1 MNQPARLLSLIA
13 LAVAPLLLALPP
25 PAAAHTRAELE
36 QMLAPIAL
44 YPDSVLSHILIAAT
58 YPEEVAEAARWSRR
72 NSDLHGEAAVN
83 AVDRRDWDPSVKAL
97 VAFPEILA
105 RMDEDP
111 DWTEDL
117 GDAFLE
123 HEAEVMDSVQLLRD
137 HAYDAGHL
145 RNTEHVRVIRERE
158 YIYIEPAVHH
168 VIYVPYYDPWY
179 VYGSWWWPH
188 HPPYRWRHW
197 HGHTASYYGTGFYW
211 GVGFRIAPTFYFTSF
226 YWPERYVVVT
236 HYRAPSYRPLYSG
249 RHVTRQP
256 EVRHWRGTRPDT
268 AQTRY
273 PRGDSRADRPQS
285 QRGPGAAGRPDEH
298 PGRGPETRRPREDRD
313 EGRGRGWR
321 STPER
326 EQLRDDAERG
336 PRRDEREARRDE
348 REAQR
353 EDAPG
358 QRRRVY
364 RSEEAQPERA
374 DRPERDQRPERGQRP
389 ERAERPE
396 RPERPERSQR
406 PEREERGAATD
417 RERPVSRGEAR
428 ERAEEPRRESRGNG
442 HEQREDDRG
451 RGRDAARGKRDER
464 EEREERKQNGRERSQ
479 RDR

>member
-1 MNQPARLLSLIA
+1 MTASTRLLRLIA
-13 LAVAPLLLALPP
+13 LAVAPLLLALPLP
-25 PAAAHTRAELE
+25 SAAHTRAELE

-58 YPEEVAEAARWSRR
+58 YPEEVEEAARWSRR
-72 NSDLHGEAAVN
+72 NPDLHGEAAVN

-97 VAFPEILA
+97 VAFPEILK

-145 RNTEHVRVIRERE
+145 RNTEHVRVVRERE

-168 VIYVPYYDPWY
+168 VVYIPYYDPWY

-197 HGHTASYYGTGFYW
+197 HGHAASYYGSGFYW

-236 HYRAPSYRPLYSG
+236 HYRSPTYRPLYSG

-273 PRGDSRADRPQS
+273 PRGDRRQQQQRA
-285 QRGPGAAGRPDEH
+285 PGATGRPDEH

-313 EGRGRGWR
+313 EGRGRGSR
-321 STPER
+321 STPQR
-326 EQLRDDAERG
+326 EPAGDEAERR
-336 PRRDEREARRDE
+336 PRRDERETRRDE
-348 REAQR
+348 RAAER
-353 EDAPG
+353 EEAPG
-358 QRRRVY
+358 QRRRGY
-364 RSEEAQPERA
+364 RSEEVPPGRAERTERETRPARSERSADPERA
-374 DRPERDQRPERGQRP
+374 VREDRGP
-389 ERAERPE
+389 
-396 RPERPERSQR
+396 
-406 PEREERGAATD
+406 ATND
-417 RERPVSRGEAR
+417 ERPVSRGEGR
-428 ERAEEPRRESRGNG
+428 ERAAEPRRESRGQ
-442 HEQREDDRG
+442 EQRDSEPG
-451 RGRDAARGKRDER
+451 NGRDAPRGKRER
-464 EEREERKQNGRERSQ
+464 AEREERKQDGRERSQ